1 MRWGEKEDGGDR
13 IGLFPSH
20 SFTWGCPMFVQG
32 REEVSAAVEEEEGRR
47 RESVLGAERF
57 LPLWPPSDLYLPFKA
72 REQKKSK
79 VSTALSTPS
88 LLPIRRLLG
97 IFGSKKFFV

>member
-1 MRWGEKEDGGDR
+1 MRRGGEEDGGDR

-20 SFTWGCPMFVQG
+20 SPTWGCPMFVQG
-32 REEVSAAVEEEEGRR
+32 REEVSAAVEEEEGGGR

-72 REQKKSK
+72 REQK
-79 VSTALSTPS
+79 S
-88 LLPIRRLLG
+88 LKFRRHFRPLPFSL
-97 IFGSKKFFV
+97 FDVF